1 MATIKISRA
10 QSGTAALNYAIGQ
23 GKLKQQDRDWLLKNG
38 VDPTLINGLTDR
50 AVARGG
56 ENVDLAHVK
65 EQMQTTRT
73 LFGQRGKTEVMR
85 VIQSFGSQDF
95 VATSPADWQRV
106 NDLGVELGRLI
117 APNHE
122 VAVYTHLD
130 GDGHK
135 LHNHIIINMPNL
147 ETGKKYHHTNDW
159 QRVTR
164 FNDQLCQSHGLT
176 VIQHLEQQPER
187 HTLAERKI
195 SAKDAYVWKDDLRQ
209 RIDQTMQDSHTSD
222 FKAFLAAL
230 ADKGVIIRIRGQN
243 VSYAFLDAENKH
255 RQARGTRLGSSYE
268 KGAIFDELANRSQIL
283 EAQRLSEQD
292 HQRLIDAHRA
302 TQQRE
307 RQTQSRKPATQQRES
322 AVASTAQQLGRL
334 TSTSGRLEQKAKSM
348 GTHYHQVRQ
357 RLRAAIKPFAASLQR
372 FSGAVPRLAKAV
384 TTYLQQQVSTNY
396 VALKQKLDT
405 ELGHTPKA
413 SEQTPPSAT
422 YQQLL
427 SKLKENEAIGE
438 QKKQLQ
444 QQRQKPIQKQRENE
458 GPTLGL

>member
-10 QSGTAALNYAIGQ
+10 QSGTAALNYALGQ
-23 GKLKQQDRDWLLKNG
+23 GKLKQQDRDWLLENG
-38 VDPTLINGLTDR
+38 VEPSLISGLTAR
-50 AVARGG
+50 AVACGG
-56 ENVDLAHVK
+56 ENIDLAHVK

-85 VIQSFGSQDF
+85 VIQSFGPQDF
-95 VATSPADWQRV
+95 VATNPADWQRV
-106 NDLGVELGRLI
+106 NDLGVELGRRI

-147 ETGKKYHHTNDW
+147 KTGKKYHHTNDW

-164 FNDQLCQSHGLT
+164 FNDQLCQEHDLT
-176 VIQHLEQQPER
+176 VIQRPEQQER

-195 SAKDAYVWKDDLRQ
+195 SAKGAYVWKDDLRE
-209 RIDQTMQDSHTSD
+209 RIDQAMQDPRTSD
-222 FKAFLAAL
+222 FKSLSAVLS
-230 ADKGVIIRIRGQN
+230 DKGVNIRIRGQS
-243 VSYAFLDAENKH
+243 VSYAFLGAENKR
-255 RQARGTRLGSSYE
+255 RQARGTKLGSSYE

-292 HQRLIDAHRA
+292 HKRLIDAHRA

-322 AVASTAQQLGRL
+322 AVAPTAQQFDHL
-334 TSTSGRLEQKAKSM
+334 TSTSRRLEQKAKSM
-348 GTHYHQVRQ
+348 GTHYRQVQQ
-357 RLRAAIKPFAASLQR
+357 RLKAAIKPLAASLQR
-372 FSGAVPRLAKAV
+372 FSEAVPRLAKAV
-384 TTYLQQQVSTNY
+384 TAYLQQQVSTNY

-413 SEQTPPSAT
+413 SEHTPPSAT

-427 SKLKENEAIGE
+427 GKLKENEAIGE

-444 QQRQKPIQKQRENE
+444 QQRQKPIQKQQENE

>member
-10 QSGTAALNYAIGQ
+10 QNGTAALNYALGQ
-23 GKLKQQDRDWLLKNG
+23 GKLKQQDRDWLLEHG
-38 VDPTLINGLTDR
+38 VDPTLISGLTDR

-56 ENVDLAHVK
+56 ENIDLAHVK

-85 VIQSFGSQDF
+85 VIQSFGPQDF
-95 VATSPADWQRV
+95 VATNPADWQRV
-106 NDLGVELGRLI
+106 NDLGVELGRRI

-164 FNDQLCQSHGLT
+164 LNDQLCQDHDLT
-176 VIQHLEQQPER
+176 VIQRPEQQER

-195 SAKDAYVWKDDLRQ
+195 SAKGAYVWKDDLRE
-209 RIDQTMQDSHTSD
+209 RIDHAMQNPHTSD
-222 FKAFLAAL
+222 FKTLSAVLS
-230 ADKGVIIRIRGQN
+230 DKGVTIHVRGQN

-255 RQARGTRLGSSYE
+255 RQARGSKLGSSYE
-268 KGAIFDELANRSQIL
+268 KGAIFDELANRSQIR
-283 EAQRLSEQD
+283 ETQRLSEQD
-292 HQRLIDAHRA
+292 HQRLINAHRA
-302 TQQRE
+302 TEQRE
-307 RQTQSRKPATQQRES
+307 RQTQSRKPATQRRES
-322 AVASTAQQLGRL
+322 AITPTAQDLSL
-334 TSTSGRLEQKAKSM
+334 LASTSGRLEQKAQSM

-357 RLRAAIKPFAASLQR
+357 RLRTAIKPLAAGLQR
-372 FSGAVPRLAKAV
+372 FNEAIPRLAKAV
-384 TTYLQQQVSTNY
+384 ATYLQQQVSTSY

-405 ELGHTPKA
+405 ELGHAPET
-413 SEQTPPSAT
+413 SEQASPSAT

-427 SKLKENEAIGE
+427 NKLKENEAIGK
-438 QKKQLQ
+438 QKQQTQQRHQKSLQ
-444 QQRQKPIQKQRENE
+444 QQQQNE

>member
-1 MATIKISRA
+1 M
-10 QSGTAALNYAIGQ
+10 
-23 GKLKQQDRDWLLKNG
+23 
-38 VDPTLINGLTDR
+38 
-50 AVARGG
+50 
-56 ENVDLAHVK
+56 H
-65 EQMQTTRT
+65 TTRS

-85 VIQSFGSQDF
+85 VIQSFGPQDF
-95 VATSPADWQRV
+95 VATSLADWQRV
-106 NDLGVELGRLI
+106 NDLGVELGCLI

-164 FNDQLCQSHGLT
+164 INDQLCQSHGLT

-195 SAKDAYVWKDDLRQ
+195 SAKGAYVWKDDLRQ
-209 RIDQTMQDSHTSD
+209 RIDQAMQDSHTSD
-222 FKAFLAAL
+222 FKALSAVL

-243 VSYAFLDAENKH
+243 ASYAFLDAENKH
-255 RQARGTRLGSSYE
+255 RQARGTKLGSSYE

-322 AVASTAQQLGRL
+322 AVAPTAQQLGRL
-334 TSTSGRLEQKAKSM
+334 TSTSRRLEQKVKSM

-357 RLRAAIKPFAASLQR
+357 RFRAAIKPLAASLQR
-372 FSGAVPRLAKAV
+372 FSEAVPRLAKAV
-384 TTYLQQQVSTNY
+384 TAYLQQQVSTSY

-405 ELGHTPKA
+405 EIGHTPKA
-413 SEQTPPSAT
+413 SEQTLQSAT

-427 SKLKENEAIGE
+427 GKLKENEAIGE

-444 QQRQKPIQKQRENE
+444 QQRQKPIQKQQENE

>member
-10 QSGTAALNYAIGQ
+10 QSGTAAVNYALGK
-23 GKLKQQDRDWLLKNG
+23 GKLKQQDRDWLLDHG
-38 VDPTLINGLTDR
+38 VEPTLVTNLTDR

-56 ENVDLAHVK
+56 ENIDLTHVK
-65 EQMQTTRT
+65 EQMQATRK

-85 VIQSFGSQDF
+85 VIQSFGPQDF
-95 VATSPADWQRV
+95 NATNPTDWQRV
-106 NDLGVELGRLI
+106 NDLGVELGRRI

-135 LHNHIIINMPNL
+135 LHNHILINMPDL

-164 FNDQLCQSHGLT
+164 LNDQLCQAHGLT
-176 VIQHLEQQPER
+176 IIQRQDQQPER

-195 SAKDAYVWKDDLRQ
+195 SAKGAYVWKDDLRD
-209 RIDQTMQDSHTSD
+209 RIDRVMKDPHTSD
-222 FKAFLAAL
+222 FKTLSATL
-230 ADKGVIIRIRGQN
+230 ADKGVSVRVRGQN
-243 VSYAFLDAENKH
+243 LSYAFLDTQNKQ
-255 RQARGTRLGSSYE
+255 RQARGTKLGNSYE
-268 KGAIFDELANRSQIL
+268 KGAIFYELANRTQTR
-283 EAQRLSEQD
+283 EAQRLSKQE
-292 HQRLIDAHRA
+292 HQRVSNTHRA
-302 TQQRE
+302 TEQRE
-307 RQTQSRKPATQQRES
+307 QQTQSRKPATQRRES
-322 AVASTAQQLGRL
+322 DLASATQNLEHLA
-334 TSTSGRLEQKAKSM
+334 STSGRLEQKARSM

-357 RLRAAIKPFAASLQR
+357 RLRTAIKPLAEGLQR
-372 FSGAVPRLAKAV
+372 FNEAVPRLAKAV
-384 TTYLQQQVSTNY
+384 ANYLQQQVSTSY

-405 ELGHTPKA
+405 ELGHTPKTR
-413 SEQTPPSAT
+413 EQTPPSAT

-438 QKKQLQ
+438 QKKQAQ
-444 QQRQKPIQKQRENE
+444 QQRQKSIQKQQKHE